1 MLIQSEKFY
10 QKLSLTAKLDSVEFG
25 SPQNFSH
32 FINYFQLGQF
42 VVVFIY
48 LFIYLF
54 IYFLLLP
61 FTEGGSRVYVSTNH
75 KRLYYG

>member
-10 QKLSLTAKLDSVEFG
+10 QKLPLTAKLDSVEFG

-42 VVVFIY
+42 VVVFIFYFY
-48 LFIYLF
+48 LFI
-54 IYFLLLP
+54 FLLLP

-75 KRLYYG
+75 KRLYYV